1 VKGPTLNS
9 LWSIQLASMPVT
21 DFMIGNDLLLFV
33 TQPQKGIDVP
43 GRLEAFSLIDGSS
56 LWQYVFPDLF
66 VAGLQIKKGVREA
79 APFCFITASSRD
91 ILFGEGEVL
100 ALDKSGQLQ
109 WQWRGGVQMLST
121 PTLAKNQL
129 VFTADSEHFIALD
142 SVTGHEQV
150 RVSLDSP
157 ASFHAPCRH
166 HGLIIIP
173 GRGPDL
179 LALST
184 AGEVQWHSQ
193 VEVGGWLDKTPVV
206 AGESLVTVSSQ
217 GMVLALAVA
226 DGKLVWQQPVGPA
239 GRPLSPPST
248 DGERIYVGARDG
260 LYALAAA
267 DGRSLWHF
275 QTERAVA
282 AQPVVD
288 GRFLYVTS
296 HDHYFY
302 LLDAQSG
309 KVLWQHEMA
318 RRIELPVVVH
328 KDVAAR
334 SATVFVADQ
343 GGKVSGFSQLLAGP
357 TPSKRKE
364 AAPQL
369 DVGQLLRL
377 AQQFDEKGQPANA
390 AKAYLQAGA
399 KKEAAEKFEE
409 AEQWLTAI
417 KVWHELS
424 RPLKEAQ
431 ALEGYAHSLE
441 DVKAEESKLVE
452 VWMQAALIY
461 EQEGERAK
469 AEFCQRQVARYQQQ
483 PILDLSLEYEGLV
496 LNAWASLQLTVQNR
510 GYGRASRIT
519 VHESGDQ
526 FEGEVASSQY
536 YFRLNAGEEYLINLA
551 LRPLE
556 YGQSVPLRL
565 TIEYM
570 DRSRIAHKMQKTIY
584 LPVAREVADRV
595 EGHMTNIFSAAVAPS
610 NITTKEVEAWQ
621 DSSFELEREVVNKLV
636 KAFNLDEL
644 SDLCFEL
651 DIDAEE
657 LANRQR
663 KRDFAREIV
672 LHLKRRNRLPALIQY
687 CRELRS
693 HLDW

>member
-1 VKGPTLNS
+1 
-9 LWSIQLASMPVT
+9 M
-21 DFMIGNDLLLFV
+21 
-33 TQPQKGIDVP
+33 DVP
-43 GRLEAFSLIDGSS
+43 GRLEAFRLIDGGT
-56 LWQYVFPDLF
+56 LWHYLFPALF
-66 VAGLQIKKGVREA
+66 VAGLQIKKGVRAA

-91 ILFGEGEVL
+91 VLFGEGEVL
-100 ALDKSGQLQ
+100 ALDKNGQIQ
-109 WQWRGGVQMLST
+109 WQWRGEVQMLSA
-121 PTLAKNQL
+121 PTLTENQL

-142 SVTGHEQV
+142 AVTGSEQV
-150 RVSLDSP
+150 RMRLNIA
-157 ASFHAPCRH
+157 ASYHAPGWRH
-166 HGLIIIP
+166 SLILIP

-179 LALST
+179 LALNT

-193 VEVGGWLDKTPVV
+193 IGAGGWLDKTPVV
-206 AGESLVTVSSQ
+206 AEESLVTVSSQ

-267 DGRSLWHF
+267 DGRTLWHF
-275 QTERAVA
+275 RTERAVA
-282 AQPVVD
+282 AQPVID

-318 RRIELPVVVH
+318 RRIELPAVVH

-334 SATVFVADQ
+334 SATIFVADQ
-343 GGKVSGFSQLLAGP
+343 GGKVSGFSQLLASP

-364 AAPQL
+364 VAPQQ

-377 AQQFDEKGQPANA
+377 AQQFDAKGQSANA

-399 KKEAAEKFEE
+399 KKAAAERFEE
-409 AEQWLTAI
+409 AEQWLAAV

-441 DVKAEESKLVE
+441 DSKAEESELVA
-452 VWMQAALIY
+452 VWKQAALTY

-483 PILDLSLEYEGLV
+483 PILDLSLAHEGLV
-496 LNAWASLQLTVQNR
+496 LNAWAGLQLTVQNR

-556 YGQSVPLRL
+556 YGNSVPLRL

-570 DRSRIAHKMQKTIY
+570 DRLRVAHKMQKTIY
-584 LPVAREVADRV
+584 LPVARQVADRV
-595 EGHMTNIFSAAVAPS
+595 EGHMTNIFSAAVAS
-610 NITTKEVEAWQ
+610 GSITTKEVETWQ
-621 DSSFELEREVVNKLV
+621 DSTFELEREVVNKLV
-636 KAFNLDEL
+636 KAFSLDEL

-687 CRELRS
+687 CREVRS